1 MYKSTWVGWGL
12 RAALRA
18 KEPHPGGDSMIFSG
32 SHHVGQAL
40 YHLEWCPKYRYK
52 MFRKDKNKKLCEEI
66 LKEVAERHKI
76 ELIELSVMPDHV
88 HLIVSIPPTM
98 SLSKA
103 FQLLKGASSYEL
115 FRREPK
121 FRLRYPKG
129 HFWSTGKFY
138 RSVGDVDLETTRSY
152 VQRQEE
158 IHQSTLSQ
166 F

>member
-1 MYKSTWVGWGL
+1 
-12 RAALRA
+12 
-18 KEPHPGGDSMIFSG
+18 MIVSG

-52 MFRKDKNKKLCEEI
+52 MFRKAKNKKLCEKI
-66 LKEVAERHKI
+66 LKEVAERH
-76 ELIELSVMPDHV
+76 IELSVMPDHV

-121 FRLRYPKG
+121 FRLRYPRG
-129 HFWSTGKFY
+129 NFWSTGKFY

-158 IHQSTLSQ
+158 IHQTTLSQ

>member
-1 MYKSTWVGWGL
+1 MIVG
-12 RAALRA
+12 
-18 KEPHPGGDSMIFSG
+18 G
-32 SHHVGQAL
+32 SHHIGQAV

-66 LKEVAERHKI
+66 LKEVAERHGI
-76 ELIELSVMPDHV
+76 EIIELSVMPDHV

-115 FRREPK
+115 FKREPK

-129 HFWSTGKFY
+129 NFWSTGKFY
-138 RSVGDVDLETTRSY
+138 RSVGDVDLETTKSY

-158 IHQSTLSQ
+158 IHQAKLSQ
-166 F
+166 YG